1 MLPRA
6 LALDEARVRSLG
18 RPLRAT
24 AIRRSGR
31 LRRRKALRRQGR
43 IERRRALRRL
53 APLRRTAVS
62 PASDAQRAK
71 VADKACLVCRK
82 RPVDPAHL
90 VRAARPSGSPLED
103 KFLQRAVVEV
113 LNAIYKQDFLGFSYG
128 FRRDAVEGRWSGG
141 DAFRGGSPRRG
152 VHGGQSS
159 RFAQVE
165 VGKEPAE
172 PAWG

>member
-1 MLPRA
+1 VSRLSEAAGRPRA
-6 LALDEARVRSLG
+6 PRTGGKTLG
-18 RPLRAT
+18 
-24 AIRRSGR
+24 I
-31 LRRRKALRRQGR
+31 
-43 IERRRALRRL
+43 
-53 APLRRTAVS
+53 
-62 PASDAQRAK
+62 
-71 VADKACLVCRK
+71 
-82 RPVDPAHL
+82 
-90 VRAARPSGSPLED
+90 AALED